1 MMSKNYHYCICNS
14 KHRTIFA
21 VSFFELTRNKRNTNK
36 PHFLM
41 VADHQSLSDRI
52 QKPNL
57 ISLKF
62 YRLLAY
68 CEWVAK
74 VEIAGIISLFFYQI
88 ISQKQ

>member
-14 KHRTIFA
+14 KHRIIFA

-52 QKPNL
+52 HMLDL

-68 CEWVAK
+68 CDELLK
-74 VEIAGIISLFFYQI
+74 LRLRE
-88 ISQKQ
+88 